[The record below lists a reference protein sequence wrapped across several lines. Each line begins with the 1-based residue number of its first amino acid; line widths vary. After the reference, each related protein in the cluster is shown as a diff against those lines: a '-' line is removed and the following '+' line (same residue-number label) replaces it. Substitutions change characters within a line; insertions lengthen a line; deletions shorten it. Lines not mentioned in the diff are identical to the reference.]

1 MVPRDEEP
9 PEVSLTNQVTAVFCV
24 PVTVAE
30 KVAELPARTLAVC
43 GVTLTEMVA
52 GGGGCCE
59 LEEPVAPQAARR
71 KGTRRRARKPGRL
84 GVGTCIYS
92 DFGAVRTGGLL
103 DFGTEKGR
111 RGRGT
116 GRSKERDLKITQRFA
131 EKREEKRR
139 KEGR

>member
-52 GGGGCCE
+52 GGE
-59 LEEPVAPQAARR
+59 AAVSWRSPW
-71 KGTRRRARKPGRL
+71 RRR
-84 GVGTCIYS
+84 
-92 DFGAVRTGGLL
+92 
-103 DFGTEKGR
+103 R
-111 RGRGT
+111 R
-116 GRSKERDLKITQRFA
+116 
-131 EKREEKRR
+131 
-139 KEGR
+139 EGRARGEGLGSLED